1 MRTPHSGVTR
11 ASARVRHTGP
21 RTDPLSLQLAR
32 GENSALGVTR
42 DLHRRLLLAAL
53 LAVTAACSGGQ
64 DTAGP
69 TVEIRMQTVTDGPDG
84 ASIEVGGLTA
94 EDLNA
99 LRAAGLR
106 DDEWAALLRVTVARE
121 DDDGELEIPPVLG
134 SHAIGD
140 DGLLRFSP
148 MFPFDPGRP
157 YSVRFDPSR
166 LPGQEASLLEPI
178 VAVVSLPKPDVEP
191 TTVVDRIF
199 PSGDRLPENQLKL
212 YLHFSAPMSNVDG
225 LEYLSL
231 RDSRGREIEEVFLP
245 LGTEFWDLDHVR
257 YTVFFDPGRVKQ
269 GLELNE
275 RLGRPLQ
282 EGGTYTLVVDPA
294 WPDAEGN
301 PLRAPYE
308 KRFTV
313 GPADLT
319 PLDTATWRLRVPAS
333 GSTQRL
339 VVSMPEPLDHAL
351 MRRAISVEDET
362 GQRVDGEV
370 EVGNWETRWTLT
382 PSQPWAAGAYS
393 LVALS
398 ILEDLAG
405 NKIGTRFEIDVFEQ
419 VDRTTTGEQLRIPFE
434 IR

>member
-1 MRTPHSGVTR
+1 
-11 ASARVRHTGP
+11 
-21 RTDPLSLQLAR
+21 
-32 GENSALGVTR
+32 
-42 DLHRRLLLAAL
+42 LLVLVAAL
-53 LAVTAACSGGQ
+53 LVVTAACSGGA
-64 DTAGP
+64 DTAAP
-69 TVEIRMQTVTDGPDG
+69 TVEIRIETGDGPDG
-84 ASIEVGGLTA
+84 ASIAVGGLAA

-99 LRAAGLR
+99 LRAATLR
-106 DDEWAALLRVTVARE
+106 DDEWAELLRVTVADQDRE
-121 DDDGELEIPPVLG
+121 ANDDGLEMPSVLG
-134 SHAIGD
+134 SYAIGD

-166 LPGQEASLLEPI
+166 LPGREAPFLEPI
-178 VAVVSLPKPDVEP
+178 VAVVALPKPYVEP

-212 YLHFSAPMSNVDG
+212 YVHFSAPMSHVDG

-231 RDSRGREIEEVFLP
+231 RDARGREVEEVFLP
-245 LGTEFWDLDHVR
+245 LGTEFWDLDHLR
-257 YTVFFDPGRVKQ
+257 YTVFFDPGRIKQ

-275 RLGRPLQ
+275 RLGRPLK
-282 EGGTYTLVVDPA
+282 EGETYTLVVDPA

-301 PLRAPYE
+301 PLQAPFE

-313 GPADLT
+313 GPEDTT
-319 PLDTATWRLRVPAS
+319 PLDTASWRLRVPAS

-351 MRRAISVEDET
+351 MRRAIGVEDAT
-362 GQRVDGEV
+362 GNRVVGAV
-370 EVGNWETRWTLT
+370 EIGNWETRWTLT
-382 PSQPWAAGAYS
+382 PAQPWAAGDYS

-398 ILEDLAG
+398 IVEDLAG
-405 NKIGTRFEIDVFEQ
+405 NKIGTPFEIDVFEQ
-419 VDRTTTGEQLRIPFE
+419 VDETVAGERFTIPFE